1 MPRQF
6 DYTGKLCVVSLP
18 FSIYKDVDTID
29 CLVPHDVNPDDLLF
43 IVACNYHDKIHDHM
57 ESISSLGSAREQS
70 FIASGGTDKTTFYL
84 SFGKAYEKSH
94 WIDWGSYKNLV

>member
-18 FSIYKDVDTID
+18 FSIYKDVDSID
-29 CLVPHDVNPDDLLF
+29 CLVPYDVNPDDLLF

-57 ESISSLGSAREQS
+57 ESILELKFLYNGEIYQNH
-70 FIASGGTDKTTFYL
+70 FN
-84 SFGKAYEKSH
+84 
-94 WIDWGSYKNLV
+94 WGESWDLPFQEIK